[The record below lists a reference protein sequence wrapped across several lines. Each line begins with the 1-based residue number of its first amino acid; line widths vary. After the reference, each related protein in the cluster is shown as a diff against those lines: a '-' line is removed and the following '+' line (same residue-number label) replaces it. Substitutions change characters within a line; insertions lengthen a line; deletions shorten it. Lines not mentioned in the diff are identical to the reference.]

1 MAPGR
6 VDREGETPHCA
17 THEPS
22 GTPPIILR
30 ACADHVASLTERQAE
45 AAYRRLFG
53 FDMGAITDA
62 I

>member
-1 MAPGR
+1 VLPD
-6 VDREGETPHCA
+6 DRREELEAHGD
-17 THEPS
+17 
-22 GTPPIILR
+22 ILR

>member
-1 MAPGR
+1 MEACHSAHDAVLPD
-6 VDREGETPHCA
+6 DRREELEAHGD
-17 THEPS
+17 
-22 GTPPIILR
+22 ILR